1 MCIRDSFSRQLAALR
16 IKSQQ
21 RQANDPD
28 FRYLNDQIALA
39 ETLKKVTVI
48 SLNEAKRRKE
58 QDELDAKRL
67 AIENERRIA
76 KGQTLLKTWREADA
90 ANDEEKAIS
99 K

>member
-1 MCIRDSFSRQLAALR
+1 M
-16 IKSQQ
+16 
-21 RQANDPD
+21 
-28 FRYLNDQIALA
+28 
-39 ETLKKVTVI
+39 TVI

-90 ANDEEKAIS
+90 ANDEEKAITEEFAEPN
-99 K
+99 KKPKPEDEAFVTEAAQILLDAALPDVKIAKDNK